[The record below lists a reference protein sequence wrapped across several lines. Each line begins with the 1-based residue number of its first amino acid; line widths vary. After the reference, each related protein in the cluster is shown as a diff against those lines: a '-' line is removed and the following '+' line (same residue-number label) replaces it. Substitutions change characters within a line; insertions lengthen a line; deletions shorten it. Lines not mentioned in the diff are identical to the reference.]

1 MAKKSL
7 SGHDFRAP
15 VLLDGS
21 AGSTGQVLTSQ
32 GSAGI
37 PIWTAPQ
44 LGSSTV
50 VSDTAPTSPNN
61 GDTWFDTT
69 IGTTFIY
76 YDSYWIEIGS
86 NTMGVPGPA
95 GADGAPGVV
104 EATAPL
110 TYNSMTSTIGIDQT
124 AIQPVNNNYIMYLM
138 GAF

>member
-15 VLLDGS
+15 ILINGD
-21 AGSTGQVLTSQ
+21 AGTAGQILVSQ
-32 GSAGI
+32 GSSNI
-37 PIWTAPQ
+37 PAWVNSVSGGFTASSTAPATP
-44 LGSSTV
+44 SI
-50 VSDTAPTSPNN
+50 
-61 GDTWFDTT
+61 GDLWFDTSLG
-69 IGTTFIY
+69 ITFIY

-86 NTMGVPGPA
+86 NSSGVVGPA

-110 TYNSMTSTIGIDQT
+110 TYNSATSTIGIDQT